1 MNSLVVY
8 LGSDHVIQEPGFDF
22 RKHSL
27 RLSADAESAIEQA
40 CSRNAAGILNTY
52 RLDLDALSVR
62 GLRQEAIS
70 GFEDVDVEFASDA
83 GGEFVSLRSQS
94 ALNSLMFVGASFVS
108 Q

>member
-22 RKHSL
+22 RKNSL
-27 RLSADAESAIEQA
+27 RLAANAESAIEQA
-40 CSRNAAGILNTY
+40 CRRNAAGILNSY
-52 RLDLDALSVR
+52 RLDLDALNVR

-70 GFEDVDVEFASDA
+70 GFEDFDVVFASDA
-83 GGEFVSLRSQS
+83 EGEFVSLRSRS
-94 ALNSLMFVGASFVS
+94 ALDSLMFLSASFVS